1 MKGWRRGRSGSE
13 PWRVPEQ
20 LVLLTRRSDSSSFSV
35 LLESLREKEW
45 KVLISLFWIFYRQ
58 RKGSVLK
65 DLELCE
71 CCVWEPV
78 SSPLHSCS
86 FYNILFLKINTFQ
99 VLMSALSSSFSA
111 AWRVGTFCTKTFCV
125 SAKKGTKFWN
135 VCKGKCNIMTYIS
148 KWPLFVVPPGSQT
161 GSVQYPGIARN
172 I

>member
-13 PWRVPEQ
+13 PWRVPVQ
-20 LVLLTRRSDSSSFSV
+20 LVLLTQRSDSSSFCFIKIT
-35 LLESLREKEW
+35 EREKEW
-45 KVLISLFWIFYRQ
+45 KVLISCFWIFYRQ

-86 FYNILFLKINTFQ
+86 FYNILFLKINSFQ

-111 AWRVGTFCTKTFCV
+111 AWRVVQKLFQLKRELSFGTFV
-125 SAKKGTKFWN
+125 RERAILWH
-135 VCKGKCNIMTYIS
+135 IS

-161 GSVQYPGIARN
+161 GSDGSVQYPGITRN